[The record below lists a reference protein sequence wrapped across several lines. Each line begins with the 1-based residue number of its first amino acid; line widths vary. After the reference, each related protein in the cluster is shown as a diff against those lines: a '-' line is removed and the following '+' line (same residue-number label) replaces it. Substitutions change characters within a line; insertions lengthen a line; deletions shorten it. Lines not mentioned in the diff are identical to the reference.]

1 MKRLLSASVLAAT
14 LAFAH
19 MCAGGSGL
27 DMHRN
32 DEWRAVP
39 VDRVRLNGPLG
50 RRVAL
55 TATNNLMKIDLEKSF
70 FGPFREKKSKG
81 GFIGLGKLLDGA
93 AYLAKYTGFPDVVE
107 RKREIA
113 RVLRP

>member
-1 MKRLLSASVLAAT
+1 MKRLPSASVLAVT

-19 MCAGGSGL
+19 LCAGGSGL

-39 VDRVRLNGPLG
+39 VDHVRLNGPLG

-55 TATNNLMKIDLEKSF
+55 TATRANVRDF
-70 FGPFREKKSKG
+70 DRGVGPSDPEVLLTEFADEDNTLTYFRTPWPES
-81 GFIGLGKLLDGA
+81 GLFVDDEL
-93 AYLAKYTGFPDVVE
+93 F
-107 RKREIA
+107 R
-113 RVLRP
+113 